1 MTSYCVLQVQLILH
15 KLPRHL
21 QIRNWFGI
29 TECGASSNS
38 SNAEQSGAGE
48 ACWAHNPGV
57 HGEPSSPNCQCF
69 QSGRLHAN
77 SLLSMHAHISKC
89 SNKHTPYAANCST
102 EMSRPYAAV
111 VDTIVTLQAGDA
123 ICAVA
128 GRDYMVF
135 IAKYLTDL

>member
-1 MTSYCVLQVQLILH
+1 MSYYDKQVQLTLH
-15 KLPRHL
+15 KFPRRS

-29 TECGASSNS
+29 TQCGASSNS
-38 SNAEQSGAGE
+38 SNGEQSSAGE

-69 QSGRLHAN
+69 QPGRLHIV
-77 SLLSMHAHISKC
+77 SLLSMQAHIGKC

-102 EMSRPYAAV
+102 EMSRPFAAV

-128 GRDYMVF
+128 GCDYMVF